1 MGLCVG
7 ACDANVLRVGVK
19 WGWVMEQGWVM
30 EMVMWVCVLENRG
43 ECVERMCKVE
53 LGKGVG

>member
-1 MGLCVG
+1 
-7 ACDANVLRVGVK
+7 
-19 WGWVMEQGWVM
+19 M